1 LIGTSGQGAYSIGVS
16 QRDTDMTAPDFG
28 NLFDKVKSATKQ
40 AGDQASKLARIA
52 KLKANVLSLNS
63 EKERHLKTIG
73 IRAVIL
79 FSDEKSTDGEELK
92 NRVRD
97 ELAQIHRINERVQEL
112 NDQISQMQA
121 GAPDVDVTDVTKE

>member
-1 LIGTSGQGAYSIGVS
+1 
-16 QRDTDMTAPDFG
+16 MTAPDFG
-28 NLFDKVKSATKQ
+28 SLFDKVKSATKH
-40 AGDQASKLARIA
+40 AADQTSKLARIA

-73 IRAVIL
+73 IRAVIM

-97 ELAQIHRINERVQEL
+97 ELAQIQRINERIQEL
-112 NDQISQMQA
+112 NDQITNLQA
-121 GAPDVDVTDVTKE
+121 AAPDVDVTDVTKD

>member
-1 LIGTSGQGAYSIGVS
+1 
-16 QRDTDMTAPDFG
+16 MTAPDFG
-28 NLFDKVKSATKQ
+28 NLFNKVKSTAKQ
-40 AGDQASKLARIA
+40 AADQTSRLAKVA

-92 NRVRD
+92 SRVRD
-97 ELAQIHRINERVQEL
+97 ELAQITRINERIQEL
-112 NDQISQMQA
+112 NDQISELQA
-121 GAPDVDVTDVTKE
+121 GAPDVEVEDVTDNKEV

>member
-1 LIGTSGQGAYSIGVS
+1 
-16 QRDTDMTAPDFG
+16 MTAPDFG

-79 FSDEKSTDGEELK
+79 FTDEKSNDGEELR

-97 ELAQIHRINERVQEL
+97 ELAQIHRINERIQEL

-121 GAPDVDVTDVTKE
+121 GAPDVDVTDVTKD